1 MINPQ
6 RYDGPEFDRAID
18 ATQRASRR
26 PPVPPDQ
33 QIEAFM
39 LGEDV
44 RLRAHPYPIE
54 FQMYYSV

>member
-39 LGEDV
+39 LGE
-44 RLRAHPYPIE
+44 
-54 FQMYYSV
+54 